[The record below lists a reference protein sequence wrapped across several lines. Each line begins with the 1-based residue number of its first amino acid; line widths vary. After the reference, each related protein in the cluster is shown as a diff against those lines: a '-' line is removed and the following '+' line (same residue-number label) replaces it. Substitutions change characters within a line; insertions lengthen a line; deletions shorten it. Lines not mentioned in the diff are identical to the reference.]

1 MSVKVARHPT
11 LQSSLTLNSEV
22 WRTLSGK
29 MYAFIG
35 CGRFGE
41 SNVPLKLE
49 LMVEPF
55 GSVTEIGC
63 RFESMMTAE
72 ASDCRTKRFVD
83 PVSLHASLVAEE
95 AKESCGGLQST
106 VLVTV
111 A

>member
-1 MSVKVARHPT
+1 MSVKVARPPT
-11 LQSSLTLNSEV
+11 LQSSLILSSEV

-35 CGRFGE
+35 YGRFGK
-41 SNVPLKLE
+41 SNVPLQLE

-63 RFESMMTAE
+63 RCESMMTAE

-83 PVSLHASLVAEE
+83 PVSLHASLGAEE
-95 AKESCGGLQST
+95 AKERCGGLQST

>member
-11 LQSSLTLNSEV
+11 LQSSLTLSGEV

-35 CGRFGE
+35 YGRFGK
-41 SNVPLKLE
+41 SNVPLQLE
-49 LMVEPF
+49 LIVEPF

-63 RFESMMTAE
+63 RCKSMMTAE
-72 ASDCRTKRFVD
+72 VLDCRTKRFVD
-83 PVSLHASLVAEE
+83 PVSLHATLCAEE
-95 AKESCGGLQST
+95 AKERCGGLQST